1 MLKDKLSEGFILAP
15 GIYDALTGLIAAKA
29 GAEAI
34 YLSGASIAYT
44 RFGRSD
50 IGLVSVSEVHDT
62 LAAITDRI
70 DIPVIVDADTG
81 FGNALNVQRTV
92 RQFERVGA
100 SAIQLED
107 QSFPKR
113 CGHLAGKTLVSKN
126 EMVGKIKASLDAR
139 KNENTL
145 IIARTD
151 ALAANLITSDVDET
165 DASFVLGERTTEGF
179 FKVKNGPE
187 AAISRGLSYAP
198 YADLVWCETGTPDIG
213 YAKDFADAI
222 REKYPDKLLAYN
234 CSPSFN
240 WKKSLS
246 DNEIETFQEQ
256 LSSFG
261 YKFQFITLAGFHA
274 LNTSMFELASKYKG
288 GNMSAYVEL
297 QQKEFA
303 MEKDGF
309 TSVKHQREVG
319 AGYFDTVSTIISEGD
334 ASTLA
339 LTGSTEEEQF

>member
-1 MLKDKLSEGFILAP
+1 MLKNKLSEGFILAP

-29 GAEAI
+29 GAEAV

-139 KNENTL
+139 KNENTV

-151 ALAANLITSDVDET
+151 ARAVEGLDAAFDRAAAYRDAGADILFIEAPQSLEEMKNITATFGNELPLLANMVEGGKTPISSA
-165 DASFVLGERTTEGF
+165 TEL
-179 FKVKNGPE
+179 E
-187 AAISRGLSYAP
+187 
-198 YADLVWCETGTPDIG
+198 DIG
-213 YAKDFADAI
+213 YHLAI
-222 REKYPDKLLAYN
+222 FP
-234 CSPSFN
+234 
-240 WKKSLS
+240 
-246 DNEIETFQEQ
+246 
-256 LSSFG
+256 
-261 YKFQFITLAGFHA
+261 
-274 LNTSMFELASKYKG
+274 G
-288 GNMSAYVEL
+288 GAVRAIAHHLSAYYSGL
-297 QQKEFA
+297 LRDGNNKKFS
-303 MEKDGF
+303 EKMYDFDGLN
-309 TSVKHQREVG
+309 EVFIDVWM
-319 AGYFDTVSTIISEGD
+319 Y
-334 ASTLA
+334 
-339 LTGSTEEEQF
+339 

>member
-1 MLKDKLSEGFILAP
+1 MLKDKLNEGFVLAP

-29 GAEAI
+29 GAKAV

-113 CGHLAGKTLVSKN
+113 CGHLAGKTLVSEN
-126 EMVGKIKASLDAR
+126 EMVGKIKASLDTR

-145 IIARTD
+145 IVARTD
-151 ALAANLITSDVDET
+151 ARAVEGLDAALDRAAAYRDAGADILFIEAPQSLEEMKNITTTFGDELPLLANMV
-165 DASFVLGERTTEGF
+165 EGG
-179 FKVKNGPE
+179 KTP
-187 AAISRGLSYAP
+187 ISSVNELK
-198 YADLVWCETGTPDIG
+198 DIG
-213 YAKDFADAI
+213 YHLAIFPGGAVRAIAHHLNAYYSGLLRDGNNKKFSEKMYDFDGLNEVI
-222 REKYPDKLLAYN
+222 GTKELLAQG
-234 CSPSFN
+234 
-240 WKKSLS
+240 KKY
-246 DNEIETFQEQ
+246 E
-256 LSSFG
+256 
-261 YKFQFITLAGFHA
+261 
-274 LNTSMFELASKYKG
+274 
-288 GNMSAYVEL
+288 
-297 QQKEFA
+297 
-303 MEKDGF
+303 
-309 TSVKHQREVG
+309 
-319 AGYFDTVSTIISEGD
+319 
-334 ASTLA
+334 
-339 LTGSTEEEQF
+339 